1 MFLAVIFGI
10 YAALL
15 AYLIGEGQ
23 SLSKLFTGGMEYSLL
38 FGVGFWLIMTFLL
51 QGSLKRL
58 KDVAYWGVIA
68 IIFIIF
74 LAFFLLVPGIKLE
87 NTMSLDMSKLL
98 LPYGVVLFALL
109 GFTSIPELRREVGKD
124 RKLLK
129 KSILLGSFIPIVLY
143 IMFSFVFV
151 GVLGK
156 NISEIATLSFTG
168 ILGSILL
175 LLGIFTMLT
184 SFFVLSFALKDFF
197 IFDLKNRKILFFF
210 VSVVPL
216 VLYFLVSLFN
226 LAGFVKVLGIGGAIS
241 GGITGVLI
249 LLMNIKAKKKSERK
263 PEYSIPI
270 NWFIIGILSLI
281 FLAGIF
287 FELF

>member
-1 MFLAVIFGI
+1 MFLVVIFGI
-10 YAALL
+10 YSALL

-23 SLSKLFTGGMEYSLL
+23 SLSKLFSGGTQYSLL
-38 FGVGFWLIMTFLL
+38 FGIGFWIIMTSLL
-51 QGSLKRL
+51 QGGLKRL
-58 KDVAYWGVIA
+58 KNIGYWGVIA
-68 IIFIIF
+68 IVFIIF
-74 LAFFLLVPGIKLE
+74 LVFFLLFPGVKLE
-87 NTMSLDMSKLL
+87 NTLYLDMPKLF

-129 KSILLGSFIPIVLY
+129 KSILLGSFIPIILY
-143 IMFSFVFV
+143 IMFSFIFI

-156 NISEIATLSFTG
+156 NISEVATLSFTG
-168 ILGSILL
+168 ILGIMLL
-175 LLGIFTMLT
+175 LLGIFTMMT
-184 SFFVLSFALKDFF
+184 SFFVLSFSLKDYF
-197 IFDLKNRKILFFF
+197 IFDLKNRKALFFF
-210 VSVVPL
+210 VSIVPL
-216 VLYFLVSLFN
+216 ILYLLVSFFN

-241 GGITGVLI
+241 GGLTGILI
-249 LLMNIKAKKKSERK
+249 LLMNIQAKKKKGRK

-270 NWFIIGILSLI
+270 NWFIVGILSLI